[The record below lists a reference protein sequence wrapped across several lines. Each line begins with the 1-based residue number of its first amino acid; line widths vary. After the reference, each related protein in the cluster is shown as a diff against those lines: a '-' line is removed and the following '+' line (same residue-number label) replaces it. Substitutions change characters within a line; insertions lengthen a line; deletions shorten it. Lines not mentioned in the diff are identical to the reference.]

1 MRHEEKYTS
10 DRWADDSGSVFEDWM
25 IIKIY
30 NKEQGALIRMGC
42 PAVKNKVHNDL
53 LTDSME
59 LVVVASSWLR
69 RYDGSVVQ
77 LF

>member
-30 NKEQGALIRMGC
+30 NKETGSLNGL
-42 PAVKNKVHNDL
+42 AVKHKVHNDL

-59 LVVVASSWLR
+59 LVEVASSRLR
-69 RYDGSVVQ
+69 RHDGIFV
-77 LF
+77 

>member
-30 NKEQGALIRMGC
+30 NKETGSPNGL
-42 PAVKNKVHNDL
+42 AVKHKVHNDL
-53 LTDSME
+53 FKNKSM
-59 LVVVASSWLR
+59 
-69 RYDGSVVQ
+69 
-77 LF
+77 

>member
-10 DRWADDSGSVFEDWM
+10 DRWLDDSGSVFEDWM

-30 NKEQGALIRMGC
+30 NKETGSLNGL
-42 PAVKNKVHNDL
+42 AVKHKVHNDL

>member
-10 DRWADDSGSVFEDWM
+10 DRWLDDSGSVFEDWM

-30 NKEQGALIRMGC
+30 NKETGSLNGL
-42 PAVKNKVHNDL
+42 AVKHKVHNDL

-59 LVVVASSWLR
+59 LVVLASSWLR